1 MTNIVNFRARTSAKL
16 QTRIARGSPLLAS
29 LARGLDQIGQT
40 KFQSKKD
47 LQEALFFLALSNLQV
62 RHFISYIK
70 DDESR
75 TRMLAQTNRIEELV
89 EDAGRRA
96 AAL

>member
-1 MTNIVNFRARTSAKL
+1 MTTIVNFE
-16 QTRIARGSPLLAS
+16 TRSSNKMGKQNAGSPALAS
-29 LARGLDQIGQT
+29 LASELVRIGQT
-40 KFQSKKD
+40 DFKSKEDIQK
-47 LQEALFFLALSNLQV
+47 ALCLIALSNAHV
-62 RHFISYIK
+62 RHFIGQIK

-75 TRMLAQTNRIEELV
+75 ARMLAQANRIEELI

>member
-1 MTNIVNFRARTSAKL
+1 MTNIANFRTRSSNKMRKQSAG
-16 QTRIARGSPLLAS
+16 AAALLAS
-29 LARGLDQIGQT
+29 LARGLDQIGQADF
-40 KFQSKKD
+40 KSKED
-47 LQEALFFLALSNLQV
+47 IQQALFFIALSNAHM
-62 RHFISYIK
+62 RRFIGQIK

-75 TRMLAQTNRIEELV
+75 ARMLAQTNRIEELV